1 MATLALKR
9 AVPGPGPMEIRTV
22 GEAAGQTFHQ
32 GQFVYLVSGLATEC
46 LSNSTTIYGMV
57 QSDGTETVSA
67 PIDIVIANPTQTFRM
82 TSSESSAAAI
92 AATDLGVKY
101 ALRVAGNRSYVDP
114 SDAGNDAFLI
124 REVLFDG
131 VENADLNPEVL
142 VSVLPEAFQG
152 GAKAT

>member
-22 GEAAGQTFHQ
+22 GEAAGATFKQ
-32 GQFVYLVSGLATEC
+32 GQFVYLVNGLATEC
-46 LSNSTTIYGMV
+46 TTSGAVIYGMS
-57 QSDGTETVSA
+57 QSDATEVTSA

-114 SDAGNDAFLI
+114 SDVGNDAFLI

-131 VENADLNPEVL
+131 VEEADLNPEVL
-142 VSVLPEAFQG
+142 VTVLPEAFQG
-152 GAKAT
+152 GAVAT